1 MALIAVITAVNPVQS
16 ELSYPP
22 RRSRTI
28 ITDGSLG
35 VKIMVIFLAV
45 KNWFRGHY
53 AWNRLYGSTLGTH
66 CPRA

>member
-28 ITDGSLG
+28 ITNGHNS
-35 VKIMVIFLAV
+35 VIVMVILLIV
-45 KNWFRGHY
+45 KQKLRGHY
-53 AWNRLYGSTLGTH
+53 A
-66 CPRA
+66 